1 MDKITRANKKIFED
15 IRSLIHTWD
24 DNFDEDLLDCCRILM
39 IVSGADGD
47 ISEDEWQV
55 IFEFVNSVGGNMDIV
70 DYLKDFAYEKAK
82 LDDYI
87 FRIDPDLHKPLLYS
101 AIKVA
106 RADGLDEAERE
117 KAQQLAKLAGMEIGI
132 AKSIEN
138 VLNLEEEVR
147 NLRNIM
153 IFNQ

>member
-1 MDKITRANKKIFED
+1 MDKNSRVNKKIFED
-15 IRSLIHTWD
+15 LRSLIHTWD
-24 DNFDEDLLDCCRILM
+24 DNFEEDLLDCCRILM
-39 IVSGADGD
+39 IVSGADGM

-70 DYLKDFAYEKAK
+70 DYLKDFSYQTAK
-82 LDDYI
+82 LEEYI

-106 RADGLDEAERE
+106 RADGLDDAERD
-117 KAQQLAKLAGMEIGI
+117 KAQQLAKLAGMEIGV

-138 VLNLEEEVR
+138 ILNLEEEVR
-147 NLRNIM
+147 NLRNTM